1 MRIFGRCA
9 KVSAPLQ
16 LLHIGARITSADLS
30 KRFRSRKNLQH
41 ICGLAKFPHESKLSE
56 ETSPIR
62 APMYAIIKNITMN
75 NSAPSQATN
84 EVAIID
90 ESQIKQFQSLYYL
103 IKGKRDTDIKL
114 FTEFKQFSFQD
125 VLELN
130 DKVYKVLELH
140 QLVTDILNVNVGLEN
155 KEIKTF
161 GSWNEFKNTD
171 WNISARTK
179 YITIE
184 WDFNLLF
191 QNQFHNVPQ
200 THTMR
205 VRIGNSLKP
214 SEMIQVVFQ
223 GGDEYELEEAQ
234 AQMSCKI
241 DFINAQI
248 CNQLKTIVSEW
259 YEALPKNS
267 DDHKLIKLI
276 LKHEVKIQNFIIL
289 SFITSAIILLNY
301 LFSISVNNDVE
312 ILPKD
317 INQKM
322 FFFLTLSIGVF
333 YIFYKS
339 GQLLSNRMMNKQIN
353 KLKRNPM
360 FEFTKGDKNR
370 FAEIKTENEKL
381 IKGLF
386 VTILIGLSINGLS
399 ALIGYVIEIIV
410 KK

>member
-1 MRIFGRCA
+1 MRDYNRKHMKNTTIPH
-9 KVSAPLQ
+9 SNND
-16 LLHIGARITSADLS
+16 IT
-30 KRFRSRKNLQH
+30 
-41 ICGLAKFPHESKLSE
+41 
-56 ETSPIR
+56 
-62 APMYAIIKNITMN
+62 
-75 NSAPSQATN
+75 
-84 EVAIID
+84 IID
-90 ESQIKQFQSLYYL
+90 EAQIKNFQSLYYL

-114 FTEFKQFSFQD
+114 FIEFKQFSFED

-140 QLVTDILNVNVGLEN
+140 KLITDIVSVNVGLEN

-205 VRIGNSLKP
+205 IRIGNSLRP

-234 AQMSCKI
+234 SQMSCKI

-248 CNQLKTIVSEW
+248 CNQLKSIVSEW
-259 YEALPKNS
+259 YEALPKNGEE
-267 DDHKLIKLI
+267 HNLIKFI
-276 LKHEVKIQNFIIL
+276 IKHEVKFQNLIVF
-289 SFITSAIILLNY
+289 SFLTSAIILLNY
-301 LFSISVNNDVE
+301 LFSISITYD
-312 ILPKD
+312 IALLPKD
-317 INQKM
+317 TNQKM
-322 FFFLTLSIGVF
+322 FFFFTLSAGVF
-333 YIFYKS
+333 YFFYKS
-339 GQLLSNRMMNKQIN
+339 GQLLSNRMMDKQIN

>member
-1 MRIFGRCA
+1 M
-9 KVSAPLQ
+9 
-16 LLHIGARITSADLS
+16 
-30 KRFRSRKNLQH
+30 KN
-41 ICGLAKFPHESKLSE
+41 S
-56 ETSPIR
+56 T
-62 APMYAIIKNITMN
+62 
-75 NSAPSQATN
+75 PSQSTN

-140 QLVTDILNVNVGLEN
+140 KLVTDIVNVNVGLEN

-184 WDFNLLF
+184 WDFNLLL

-223 GGDEYELEEAQ
+223 GSDEYELEEAQ

-267 DDHKLIKLI
+267 DDHKFIKFI
-276 LKHEVKIQNFIIL
+276 LKHEVKLQNFIVF
-289 SFITSAIILLNY
+289 SFLTSAIILLNY
-301 LFSISVNNDVE
+301 LFSISIKNDFE

-322 FFFLTLSIGVF
+322 FFFITLSIGIF
-333 YIFYKS
+333 YVFYKS
-339 GQLLSNRMMNKQIN
+339 GQLLSDRMMNKQIN

-370 FAEIKTENEKL
+370 FTEVKSENEKL

-386 VTILIGLSINGLS
+386 VTILVGLSINGLS
-399 ALIGYVIEIIV
+399 ALIGYIIELIV

>member
-1 MRIFGRCA
+1 
-9 KVSAPLQ
+9 
-16 LLHIGARITSADLS
+16 
-30 KRFRSRKNLQH
+30 
-41 ICGLAKFPHESKLSE
+41 
-56 ETSPIR
+56 
-62 APMYAIIKNITMN
+62 
-75 NSAPSQATN
+75 
-84 EVAIID
+84 
-90 ESQIKQFQSLYYL
+90 
-103 IKGKRDTDIKL
+103 
-114 FTEFKQFSFQD
+114 
-125 VLELN
+125 
-130 DKVYKVLELH
+130 
-140 QLVTDILNVNVGLEN
+140 
-155 KEIKTF
+155 
-161 GSWNEFKNTD
+161 
-171 WNISARTK
+171 
-179 YITIE
+179 
-184 WDFNLLF
+184 
-191 QNQFHNVPQ
+191 
-200 THTMR
+200 MR

-381 IKGLF
+381 IKGVF
-386 VTILIGLSINGLS
+386 VTLLVGLSVTVSS
-399 ALIGYVIEIIV
+399 AFIGSVVELNA
-410 KK
+410 KD

>member
-1 MRIFGRCA
+1 M
-9 KVSAPLQ
+9 
-16 LLHIGARITSADLS
+16 
-30 KRFRSRKNLQH
+30 KN
-41 ICGLAKFPHESKLSE
+41 S
-56 ETSPIR
+56 T
-62 APMYAIIKNITMN
+62 
-75 NSAPSQATN
+75 PSQAAN
-84 EVAIID
+84 DIAIID

-114 FTEFKQFSFQD
+114 FTEFKQFSFED

-130 DKVYKVLELH
+130 DKVYKILEVHKLI
-140 QLVTDILNVNVGLEN
+140 TDIVNVNVGLEN

-161 GSWNEFKNTD
+161 GNWNEFKNTD

-179 YITIE
+179 YISIE

-248 CNQLKTIVSEW
+248 CNQLKITVSEW

-267 DDHKLIKLI
+267 EEHKLIKFI
-276 LKHEVKIQNFIIL
+276 LKHEVKFQNLIVF
-289 SFITSAIILLNY
+289 SFLTSAIILLNY
-301 LFSISVNNDVE
+301 LFSISINNEIE

-322 FFFLTLSIGVF
+322 FFFITLSIGVF
-333 YIFYKS
+333 YMFYKF
-339 GQLLSNRMMNKQIN
+339 GQLLSNRMMHKQIN

-370 FAEIKTENEKL
+370 FTEIRKENKQL
-381 IKGLF
+381 INGLF
-386 VTILIGLSINGLS
+386 VTLLIGLSINGLT
-399 ALIGYVIEIIV
+399 ALIGFILELIL
-410 KK
+410 KN

>member
-1 MRIFGRCA
+1 M
-9 KVSAPLQ
+9 KDNVSQQSTDEIL
-16 LLHIGARITSADLS
+16 
-30 KRFRSRKNLQH
+30 
-41 ICGLAKFPHESKLSE
+41 
-56 ETSPIR
+56 
-62 APMYAIIKNITMN
+62 
-75 NSAPSQATN
+75 
-84 EVAIID
+84 IID
-90 ESQIKQFQSLYYL
+90 ESQIKNFQSLYYL

-130 DKVYKVLELH
+130 DKIYKVLELH
-140 QLVTDILNVNVGLEN
+140 KLITDIVNVNVGLEN

-179 YITIE
+179 YITME

-205 VRIGNSLKP
+205 VRIGNSLRP

-234 AQMSCKI
+234 SQMSCKI

-259 YEALPKNS
+259 YDTLPKNS
-267 DDHKLIKLI
+267 EEHKLIKFI
-276 LKHEVKIQNFIIL
+276 LKHELKFQNLIVF
-289 SFITSAIILLNY
+289 SFLTSAIIFLNY
-301 LFSISVNNDVE
+301 LFSISMKYEIE

-333 YIFYKS
+333 YLFYKA
-339 GQLLSNRMMNKQIN
+339 GQLLSGRMMNKQIN

-370 FAEIKTENEKL
+370 FAEVKEDNKKIL
-381 IKGLF
+381 KGLF
-386 VTILIGLSINGLS
+386 FTILIGLSINAVS
-399 ALIGYVIEIIV
+399 ALIGFIIELIL
-410 KK
+410 KQ

>member
-1 MRIFGRCA
+1 M
-9 KVSAPLQ
+9 
-16 LLHIGARITSADLS
+16 
-30 KRFRSRKNLQH
+30 KN
-41 ICGLAKFPHESKLSE
+41 S
-56 ETSPIR
+56 T
-62 APMYAIIKNITMN
+62 
-75 NSAPSQATN
+75 PSQAAN
-84 EVAIID
+84 DIAIID

-114 FTEFKQFSFQD
+114 FTEFKQFSFED

-130 DKVYKVLELH
+130 DKVYKILEVHKLI
-140 QLVTDILNVNVGLEN
+140 TDIVNVNVGLEN

-161 GSWNEFKNTD
+161 GNWNEFKNTD

-179 YITIE
+179 YISIE

-248 CNQLKTIVSEW
+248 CNQLKITVSEW

-267 DDHKLIKLI
+267 EEHKLIKFI
-276 LKHEVKIQNFIIL
+276 LKHEVKFQNLIVF
-289 SFITSAIILLNY
+289 SFLTSAIILLNY
-301 LFSISVNNDVE
+301 LFSISINNEIE

-322 FFFLTLSIGVF
+322 FFFITLSIGVF
-333 YIFYKS
+333 YMFYKF
-339 GQLLSNRMMNKQIN
+339 GQLLSNRMMHKQIN

-370 FAEIKTENEKL
+370 FTEVRKENKQL
-381 IKGLF
+381 INGLF
-386 VTILIGLSINGLS
+386 VTLLIGLSINGLT
-399 ALIGYVIEIIV
+399 ALIGFILELIL
-410 KK
+410 KN

>member
-1 MRIFGRCA
+1 
-9 KVSAPLQ
+9 
-16 LLHIGARITSADLS
+16 
-30 KRFRSRKNLQH
+30 
-41 ICGLAKFPHESKLSE
+41 
-56 ETSPIR
+56 
-62 APMYAIIKNITMN
+62 MN
-75 NSAPSQATN
+75 NNIPN
-84 EVAIID
+84 NVNDEIAIID
-90 ESQIKQFQSLYYL
+90 ESQLKQFQSLYYL

-114 FTEFKQFSFQD
+114 FTEFKQFSFVD

-140 QLVTDILNVNVGLEN
+140 QMVTDIVNVTIGLEN

-205 VRIGNSLKP
+205 VRIGNSLRP

-223 GGDEYELEEAQ
+223 GGDEYEFEEAQ
-234 AQMSCKI
+234 AQMSCRI

-248 CNQLKTIVSEW
+248 CNQLKATVNEW
-259 YEALPKNS
+259 YDSLPKNS
-267 DDHKLIKLI
+267 EDHKLIKFI
-276 LKHEVKIQNFIIL
+276 LKHEGKIRNFVVFSLISSSII
-289 SFITSAIILLNY
+289 FLNY
-301 LFSISVNNDVE
+301 LFNVSIKNNIE
-312 ILPKD
+312 FLPKD
-317 INQKM
+317 TNQKM
-322 FFFLTLSIGVF
+322 FLFYTVSIGVF
-333 YIFYKS
+333 YVFYKS
-339 GQLLSNRMMNKQIN
+339 GQLLSNKMMVKQIN

-370 FAEIKTENEKL
+370 FIEVKKDNKKL
-381 IKGLF
+381 VQGLF
-386 VTILIGLSINGLS
+386 VTILIGLSTNGLS
-399 ALIGYVIEIIV
+399 AFIGYIIELLV
-410 KK
+410 KD

>member
-1 MRIFGRCA
+1 NYKPTHMKNTTIPHS
-9 KVSAPLQ
+9 KND
-16 LLHIGARITSADLS
+16 ITVIDEA
-30 KRFRSRKNLQH
+30 Q
-41 ICGLAKFPHESKLSE
+41 
-56 ETSPIR
+56 
-62 APMYAIIKNITMN
+62 IKN
-75 NSAPSQATN
+75 
-84 EVAIID
+84 
-90 ESQIKQFQSLYYL
+90 FQSLYYL

-114 FTEFKQFSFQD
+114 FTEFKQFSFED

-140 QLVTDILNVNVGLEN
+140 KLITDIVSVNVGLEN

-161 GSWNEFKNTD
+161 GNWNEFKNTD

-205 VRIGNSLKP
+205 IRIGNSLRP

-234 AQMSCKI
+234 SQMSCKI

-248 CNQLKTIVSEW
+248 CNQLKSIVSEW
-259 YEALPKNS
+259 YEALPKNGEE
-267 DDHKLIKLI
+267 HNLIKFI
-276 LKHEVKIQNFIIL
+276 IKHEVKFQNLIVF
-289 SFITSAIILLNY
+289 SFLTSAIILLNY
-301 LFSISVNNDVE
+301 LFSISITYDIE
-312 ILPKD
+312 LLPKD

-322 FFFLTLSIGVF
+322 FFFLTLSAGVF
-333 YIFYKS
+333 YFFYKS
-339 GQLLSNRMMNKQIN
+339 GQLLSNRMMDKQIN

-370 FAEIKTENEKL
+370 FAEVKTENKKL

-386 VTILIGLSINGLS
+386 WTIIIGLSINGLS
-399 ALIGYVIEIIV
+399 ALIGLIIEQIV

>member
-1 MRIFGRCA
+1 VRN
-9 KVSAPLQ
+9 
-16 LLHIGARITSADLS
+16 S
-30 KRFRSRKNLQH
+30 K
-41 ICGLAKFPHESKLSE
+41 
-56 ETSPIR
+56 
-62 APMYAIIKNITMN
+62 KNITMN
-75 NSAPSQATN
+75 TTTPRQTTN

-140 QLVTDILNVNVGLEN
+140 KLITDIVNVNVGLEN

-171 WNISARTK
+171 WNISSRTK

-205 VRIGNSLKP
+205 VRIGNSLKT

-234 AQMSCKI
+234 AQMS
-241 DFINAQI
+241 AQI
-248 CNQLKTIVSEW
+248 CNQLKTTVSEW

-267 DDHKLIKLI
+267 DEHKLIKFI
-276 LKHEVKIQNFIIL
+276 FKHEVKIQNFIVF
-289 SFITSAIILLNY
+289 SFLTSAIILLNY
-301 LFSISVNNDVE
+301 LFSISIKNDIE
-312 ILPKD
+312 IFPKD

-322 FFFLTLSIGVF
+322 FFFLTLSIGFF

-360 FEFTKGDKNR
+360 FEFTKGDKNK
-370 FAEIKTENEKL
+370 FTEVKTENEKL

-399 ALIGYVIEIIV
+399 ALIGYIIELIV

>member
-1 MRIFGRCA
+1 M
-9 KVSAPLQ
+9 KDNVSQ
-16 LLHIGARITSADLS
+16 QSTDEI
-30 KRFRSRKNLQH
+30 
-41 ICGLAKFPHESKLSE
+41 
-56 ETSPIR
+56 
-62 APMYAIIKNITMN
+62 
-75 NSAPSQATN
+75 
-84 EVAIID
+84 VIID
-90 ESQIKQFQSLYYL
+90 ESQIKNFQSLYYL

-130 DKVYKVLELH
+130 DKIYKVLELH
-140 QLVTDILNVNVGLEN
+140 KLITDIVNVNVGLEN

-179 YITIE
+179 YITME

-205 VRIGNSLKP
+205 VRIGNSLRP

-234 AQMSCKI
+234 SQMSCKI

-259 YEALPKNS
+259 YDSLPKNS
-267 DDHKLIKLI
+267 EEHKLIKFI
-276 LKHEVKIQNFIIL
+276 LKHEVKFQNLIVF
-289 SFITSAIILLNY
+289 SFLTSAIIFLNY
-301 LFSISVNNDVE
+301 LFSLSMKYEIE

-317 INQKM
+317 VNQKM
-322 FFFLTLSIGVF
+322 FFFLTLSIGIF
-333 YIFYKS
+333 YLFYKS
-339 GQLLSNRMMNKQIN
+339 GQLLSSRMMNKQIN

-370 FAEIKTENEKL
+370 FAEVKADNKKIL
-381 IKGLF
+381 KGLF
-386 VTILIGLSINGLS
+386 FTLLIGLSINALS
-399 ALIGYVIEIIV
+399 ALFGFIIELIL
-410 KK
+410 KQ

>member
-1 MRIFGRCA
+1 
-9 KVSAPLQ
+9 
-16 LLHIGARITSADLS
+16 
-30 KRFRSRKNLQH
+30 
-41 ICGLAKFPHESKLSE
+41 
-56 ETSPIR
+56 
-62 APMYAIIKNITMN
+62 MN

-289 SFITSAIILLNY
+289 SFRHYPAKCVS
-301 LFSISVNNDVE
+301 
-312 ILPKD
+312 
-317 INQKM
+317 
-322 FFFLTLSIGVF
+322 
-333 YIFYKS
+333 
-339 GQLLSNRMMNKQIN
+339 
-353 KLKRNPM
+353 
-360 FEFTKGDKNR
+360 
-370 FAEIKTENEKL
+370 
-381 IKGLF
+381 
-386 VTILIGLSINGLS
+386 
-399 ALIGYVIEIIV
+399 
-410 KK
+410 

>member
-1 MRIFGRCA
+1 M
-9 KVSAPLQ
+9 K
-16 LLHIGARITSADLS
+16 DNLS
-30 KRFRSRKNLQH
+30 QQS
-41 ICGLAKFPHESKLSE
+41 I
-56 ETSPIR
+56 
-62 APMYAIIKNITMN
+62 
-75 NSAPSQATN
+75 N
-84 EVAIID
+84 EISIID
-90 ESQIKQFQSLYYL
+90 DLQIKQFQSLYYL

-114 FTEFKQFSFQD
+114 FTEFKQFSFSD

-130 DKVYKVLELH
+130 DKIYKVLELH
-140 QLVTDILNVNVGLEN
+140 KLITDIVNVNVGLEN

-205 VRIGNSLKP
+205 VRIGNSLRP

-267 DDHKLIKLI
+267 DDHKLIKFI
-276 LKHEVKIQNFIIL
+276 LKHEVKFQNLIVF
-289 SFITSAIILLNY
+289 SFLTSAIIFLNY
-301 LFSISVNNDVE
+301 LFSISIKYDIE
-312 ILPKD
+312 FLPK
-317 INQKM
+317 NMSQKM
-322 FFFLTLSIGVF
+322 FFFLTLSIGIF
-333 YIFYKS
+333 YLFYKS

-370 FAEIKTENEKL
+370 FAEVKAENKKYIYE
-381 IKGLF
+381 LF
-386 VTILIGLSINGLS
+386 LTIVIGLSVNGLS
-399 ALIGYVIEIIV
+399 ALIGFIIELFI